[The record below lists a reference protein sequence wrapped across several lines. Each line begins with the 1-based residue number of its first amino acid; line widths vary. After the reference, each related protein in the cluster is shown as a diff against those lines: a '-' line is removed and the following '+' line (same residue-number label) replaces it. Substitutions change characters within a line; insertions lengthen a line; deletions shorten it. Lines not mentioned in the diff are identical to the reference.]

1 MRRKTMNKIK
11 IRRGKPSK
19 EARRLLKALNCPD
32 GECQAYKDAKANN
45 SAYIIED
52 GWIVRVYADDHREKI
67 KYVGKT
73 DVKLD
78 PRIYEIK

>member
-1 MRRKTMNKIK
+1 MKTMSKIK
-11 IRRGKPSK
+11 IRRGRLSK
-19 EARRLLKALNCPD
+19 EARRLMKALNYPD
-32 GECQAYKDAKANN
+32 GECQAYKDAKENN

-52 GWIVRVYADDHREKI
+52 GWIVRVYSDNHREKI

-78 PRIYEIK
+78 PKIYEIK

>member
-1 MRRKTMNKIK
+1 MKVVKE
-11 IRRGKPSK
+11 KPSK
-19 EARRLLKALNCPD
+19 EVEKLIKILNSPD

-52 GWIVRVYADDHREKI
+52 GWIVRVYADDHKEKI

-73 DVKLD
+73 QL
-78 PRIYEIK
+78 EINHKHINTE

>member
-1 MRRKTMNKIK
+1 MKMMTMSKIK
-11 IRRGKPSK
+11 IRRGRPSK
-19 EARRLLKALNCPD
+19 EAKRLMKILNCPD

-67 KYVGKT
+67 KYVGET

-78 PRIYEIK
+78 PKIYEIK

>member
-1 MRRKTMNKIK
+1 MRRKTMSKIK
-11 IRRGKPSK
+11 IRRGRLSK
-19 EARRLLKALNCPD
+19 EARRLMKALNCHD

-78 PRIYEIK
+78 PKIYEIK

>member
-1 MRRKTMNKIK
+1 MTKTMSKIK
-11 IRRGKPSK
+11 IRRWRLSK
-19 EARRLLKALNCPD
+19 EAKRLMKALNCPD
-32 GECQAYKDAKANN
+32 GECKAYKDAKANN

-73 DVKLD
+73 EVK
-78 PRIYEIK
+78 I